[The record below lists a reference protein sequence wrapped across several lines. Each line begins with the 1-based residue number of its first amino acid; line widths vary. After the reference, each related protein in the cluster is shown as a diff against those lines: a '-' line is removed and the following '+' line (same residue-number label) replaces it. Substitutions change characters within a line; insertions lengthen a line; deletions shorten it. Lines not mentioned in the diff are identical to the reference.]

1 MTEEDD
7 EFNRIEREA
16 KQRMEAVKSIC
27 RTTTPEHI
35 KQIIKPWVGL
45 TDDER
50 RAVRNSV
57 AYNQFMTAGEY
68 AELVQKATESFLK
81 VKNEM

>member
-1 MTEEDD
+1 MTPEDE

-35 KQIIKPWVGL
+35 KQITKPWVGL
-45 TDDER
+45 T
-50 RAVRNSV
+50 
-57 AYNQFMTAGEY
+57 AGEVFDV
-68 AELVQKATESFLK
+68 LVSVDKETVRLPSMLGIFARAIEEKLRE
-81 VKNEM
+81 KNT